1 MNLQSKQ
8 GSHTPAHMHV
18 TARVAGQEE
27 VDVEVGEA
35 CRTIQALKEA
45 VVVAL
50 PQLRVEGFDVSV
62 GGRALD
68 DEGVVSLEH
77 GACLDVVRDTRGLA
91 VEALRE
97 TGREVGE
104 AGLLDAARDG
114 DVGLCTLHLDAG
126 VPIDCRDGGDWTPLH
141 HSCYYGRLSL
151 ATLLLD
157 RGSGAIDAKNRD
169 GCTPLH
175 DSCRNGH
182 LSLATLLL
190 DRGSGAIDA
199 KGFYDS
205 TPLHHSC
212 RYGHLSLATLLLDR
226 GSGAI
231 DAKNR
236 DGCTPLH
243 HSCRYGHLSLA
254 TLLLD
259 RGSGAIDAKNR
270 DGCTPLHHSCR
281 YGHLSL
287 VTLLLDRG
295 CDVDVEALRGYQE
308 KFGAYPE
315 AILKLLLS
323 RGHDVRPR
331 CLCAQLWSRIRG

>member
-1 MNLQSKQ
+1 
-8 GSHTPAHMHV
+8 MHV

-77 GACLDVVRDTRGLA
+77 GACLDVVPDTRGLG

-97 TGREVGE
+97 AGREVSE
-104 AGLLDAARDG
+104 AGLLAAARGG
-114 DVGLCTLHLDAG
+114 DDGLCTLYLDAG
-126 VPIDCRDGGDWTPLH
+126 VPIDCREDDCWTPLH
-141 HSCYYGRLSL
+141 LSCIKGYLSV

-157 RGSGAIDAKNRD
+157 RGSRAIDAKD
-169 GCTPLH
+169 TFGFTPLH
-175 DSCRNGH
+175 ISCRHGH

-199 KGFYDS
+199 KDAFGD
-205 TPLHHSC
+205 TPLHCSC
-212 RYGHLSLATLLLDR
+212 HLEQLSLA
-226 GSGAI
+226 
-231 DAKNR
+231 
-236 DGCTPLH
+236 
-243 HSCRYGHLSLA
+243 
-254 TLLLD
+254 
-259 RGSGAIDAKNR
+259 
-270 DGCTPLHHSCR
+270 
-281 YGHLSL
+281 
-287 VTLLLDRG
+287 TLLLDRG
-295 CDVDVEALRGYQE
+295 CDVDVETHQRRQE
-308 KFGAYPE
+308 RTRAYPE
-315 AILKLLLS
+315 AVLELLLA

-331 CLCAQLWSRIRG
+331 NLFARIWSRIRG

>member
-1 MNLQSKQ
+1 
-8 GSHTPAHMHV
+8 MHV

-77 GACLDVVRDTRGLA
+77 GACLDVVPDTRGLA

-97 TGREVGE
+97 AGREVSE
-104 AGLLDAARDG
+104 AGLLAAAREG
-114 DVGLCTLHLDAG
+114 DDGLCTLYLDAG
-126 VPIDCRDGGDWTPLH
+126 VPIDCRDGDGFTPLH
-141 HSCYYGRLSL
+141 ISCFKGYLSL

-157 RGSGAIDAKNRD
+157 RGSGAIDAKNRE
-169 GCTPLH
+169 GSTPLH
-175 DSCRNGH
+175 LSCINGH

-199 KGFYDS
+199 KNICSD
-205 TPLHHSC
+205 TPLHLSC
-212 RYGHLSLATLLLDR
+212 SNGHLSLATLLLDR
-226 GSGAI
+226 GSRAI
-231 DAKNR
+231 DAKGSY
-236 DGCTPLH
+236 GCTPLH
-243 HSCRYGHLSLA
+243 RSCR
-254 TLLLD
+254 
-259 RGSGAIDAKNR
+259 R
-270 DGCTPLHHSCR
+270 
-281 YGHLSL
+281 LSL
-287 VTLLLDRG
+287 VALLLDRG

-308 KFGAYPE
+308 EFSAYPE
-315 AILKLLLS
+315 AVLELLLA

-331 CLCAQLWSRIRG
+331 SLCARIWSRIRG